1 MTIELVEADLSGAK
15 IKVIGVGGAG
25 NNAVNTMI
33 EAGLIGVEFIAVN
46 TDAQDLKRSL
56 ASRRFQL
63 GAELTKGLGAGANS
77 DGAYENAADAVLEIK
92 ASNDTGGTITDV
104 TVHVAAGDSTR
115 QLFVRPLSLKRL
127 HSEASLH
134 LGNIHT

>member
-1 MTIELVEADLSGAK
+1 MTIELIEADLSGAK

-63 GAELTKGLGAGANS
+63 GAALTKGLGAGANPDS
-77 DGAYENAADAVLEIK
+77 YVVR
-92 ASNDTGGTITDV
+92 TGFRKIGTTPSRKP
-104 TVHVAAGDSTR
+104 A
-115 QLFVRPLSLKRL
+115 
-127 HSEASLH
+127 
-134 LGNIHT
+134 IHK